1 MDPFLQL
8 FTDFCAAVLP
18 GIAIAVV
25 SGAIGRACWAWI
37 DPARAGTIGRAPLEI
52 ASGLSILIV
61 AYSMLSVLHVLQRF
75 SGSVLLVVLLVLFRH
90 DCRKAVELWQIRFG
104 ALYRGFGAKRTRVLI
119 AFLIAGTFGLGLI
132 GLMAPS
138 TGYDSTVYHLT
149 LPKIYAEAGGFVPR
163 PDIIQSRYPQG
174 LSGLRAFCYQ
184 WGGEDSVEI
193 LNMIACILLLWWVI
207 EFVEL
212 HCGTRPWVVWA
223 VLIFFSSLQFI
234 FYLYDAE
241 NEIWLSLLLACLFQC
256 YDLLNRE
263 NFDRIFIAMG
273 FLAGCLLNV
282 KTTVLPAA
290 AIILLSGFFRGWR
303 YKKRLVW
310 LPTLTAF
317 LMALA
322 IGGFWHVILFVIYY
336 PLFADGGLIGMDIP
350 FFAPDRLTL
359 VRVWDCLKAVAFYNA
374 PICAYLLLMPRSAYD
389 RSGKVL
395 CLVTFVTLVC
405 VFFVN
410 PWDGHAYVRY
420 SYYIFPLTIW
430 GVLRSLKRIEHTVD
444 GAWKYLRAIAVAMV
458 MIGLFTTQAANAY
471 RNLPKVAAAFRFET
485 RDSYLAKRV
494 NTYETIQL
502 ANKVIPPGGRLLMV
516 GERSL
521 WLKQPYILGIERN
534 PYIRFVGMTPE
545 RFFRLLEE
553 QSITHL
559 VFSNEPS
566 DYTIQF
572 CRFWDQYPEIRQDP
586 ALRLVKHDV
595 WWSGGS
601 VRDCYLY
608 EVRPSHRSG
617 YQDTM
622 AKR

>member
-1 MDPFLQL
+1 
-8 FTDFCAAVLP
+8 VL
-18 GIAIAVV
+18 V
-25 SGAIGRACWAWI
+25 
-37 DPARAGTIGRAPLEI
+37 
-52 ASGLSILIV
+52 
-61 AYSMLSVLHVLQRF
+61 
-75 SGSVLLVVLLVLFRH
+75 
-90 DCRKAVELWQIRFG
+90 
-104 ALYRGFGAKRTRVLI
+104 
-119 AFLIAGTFGLGLI
+119 
-132 GLMAPS
+132 
-138 TGYDSTVYHLT
+138 
-149 LPKIYAEAGGFVPR
+149 
-163 PDIIQSRYPQG
+163 
-174 LSGLRAFCYQ
+174 
-184 WGGEDSVEI
+184 
-193 LNMIACILLLWWVI
+193 
-207 EFVEL
+207 
-212 HCGTRPWVVWA
+212 
-223 VLIFFSSLQFI
+223 FFSSLQFI

-290 AIILLSGFFRGWR
+290 AIILLSGFFMGWR
-303 YKKRLVW
+303 CKKRLVW

-317 LMALA
+317 FLALT

-336 PLFADGGLIGMDIP
+336 TLFADSNLFGMDIP
-350 FFAPDRLTL
+350 LFASDRLTL

-374 PICAYLLLMPRSAYD
+374 PLCAYLLLMPRSAYD

-410 PWDGHAYVRY
+410 AWDGHVYVRY
-420 SYYIFPLTIW
+420 SYYIFPLAIW

-444 GAWKYLRAIAVAMV
+444 GTWKYLRAIAVAMV
-458 MIGLFTTQAANAY
+458 VIGFFTTQAANAY

-521 WLKQPYILGIERN
+521 WLKQPYILGIEWN
-534 PYIRFVGMTPE
+534 PYIKSVGMTPE
-545 RFFRLLEE
+545 RFFRLIEE
-553 QSITHL
+553 QSITHFI
-559 VFSNEPS
+559 FSNEPTDS
-566 DYTIQF
+566 TQF

-586 ALRLVKHDV
+586 ALRLLKHDV
-595 WWSGGS
+595 WRGGGS

-622 AKR
+622 TKR